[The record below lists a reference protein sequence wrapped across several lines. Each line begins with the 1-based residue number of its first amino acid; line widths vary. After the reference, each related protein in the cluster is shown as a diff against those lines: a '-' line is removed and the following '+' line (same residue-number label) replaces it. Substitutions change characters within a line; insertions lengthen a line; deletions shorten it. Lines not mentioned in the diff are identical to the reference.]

1 MDTRTCETE
10 ASKLNTTQGHIILTR
25 DKNTAIS
32 ITRDKHE
39 AASTHGENHVVSIT
53 RDKNHVVS
61 VTRDKNHVVSVT
73 RDKNHVVSVT
83 ANGLRKTISGT
94 MTKNNFGSLSRG
106 VFREGSFRRED

>member
-10 ASKLNTTQGHIILTR
+10 ASKLNTAQGHIILTR
-25 DKNTAIS
+25 DKITVIS

-73 RDKNHVVSVT
+73 T
-83 ANGLRKTISGT
+83 NGLRKTISGT
-94 MTKNNFGSLSRG
+94 KRAKGQI
-106 VFREGSFRRED
+106 SFTTAP